1 MIKLI
6 IGLRGSG
13 KTKALVDM
21 VNTASSASNGDV
33 ICIEFGNKLN
43 YDIKPQAR
51 LVDSTAYSVNSA
63 TALYGFVAGI
73 LASNYDIT
81 HIYVDSALKIC
92 NYDMAAFEKCVLL
105 LDSLAAD
112 RCEIVMTVSAA
123 ADEIPIPLKKFI

>member
-13 KTKALVDM
+13 KTKTLVNM
-21 VNTASSASNGDV
+21 VNSAADASNGDV

-51 LVDSTAYSVNSA
+51 LVDSTAYSINNA
-63 TALYGFVAGI
+63 TALYGFIAGI
-73 LASNYDIT
+73 LASNYD
-81 HIYVDSALKIC
+81 
-92 NYDMAAFEKCVLL
+92 MAEFEKCTLL

-123 ADEIPIPLKKFI
+123 TDEIPHALQKFI

>member
-6 IGLRGSG
+6 VGLRGSG
-13 KTKALVDM
+13 KTKTLVDM
-21 VNTASSASNGDV
+21 VNAASAESKGSV

-43 YDIKPQAR
+43 FDIKPQAR
-51 LVDSTAYSVNSA
+51 LIDSTAYSINEA
-63 TALYGFVAGI
+63 KALYGFIAGV

-81 HIYVDSALKIC
+81 HVYVDSVLKIC
-92 NYDMAAFEKCVLL
+92 DYDMAAFEKFVLM

-123 ADEIPIPLKKFI
+123 AEDIPHALLKFI

>member
-6 IGLRGSG
+6 VGLRGSG
-13 KTKALVDM
+13 KTKALVEM
-21 VNTASSASNGDV
+21 VNSTSSASKGDV

-51 LVDSTAYSVNSA
+51 LVDSTAYSITSA
-63 TALYGFVAGI
+63 TALYGFIAGI

-92 NYDMAAFEKCVLL
+92 NYDLAEFEKLVLL

-123 ADEIPIPLKKFI
+123 QDEIPHTLHKFF